1 MSTTALLDEVPPPPV
16 NRSSLRARLVPDMPS
31 PAWAGWVA
39 ALVVAAFAGALRFI
53 RLGEP
58 AQIYFDETYY
68 AKDAYGLRAYGYEHE
83 TVENADDLLRHGIT
97 DIFTGTGDFVV
108 HPPLGKWLIALGDT
122 VWGLLPFGE
131 TFTPT
136 GWRFAAALFGA
147 LSVLLLVR
155 IALRMT
161 RSVLLGASA
170 GLLMALD
177 GLHFTL
183 SRIAMVDIFLTFWV
197 LAGFGCLVVDRDR
210 TRARLASATEA
221 GRATVSAF
229 SLFWWTLVANT
240 TRVLAP
246 SSAPAGEQAGAPA
259 RPGVRERWAMA
270 AAARLEQVR
279 SGEEA
284 AVRWLGVRWWRIA
297 AGVCLGLAC
306 GTKWTALFYLA
317 AFGLLTVAWDYGAR
331 RSVGQRR
338 VWLRWLVF
346 DAVPAF
352 FQMVGTALVVYLA
365 TWSGWLATDGGW
377 GRQWAEHTPEVD
389 AFTGFLPAPLRTAAN
404 ALVSLGYY
412 HWRIWSFHSGL
423 DAQHDFASQP
433 WEWVIMRVP
442 VAFYY
447 DGDGRG
453 CGAATCSNA
462 ILSVGTPA
470 VWWLSLLACAVM
482 VGWWVTYRDWR
493 AGAVLLGASAGWL
506 PWLAF
511 PTRTMFLFYALPM
524 LPFLVLAI
532 VLALGLLLGPAGGR
546 PGFSPWS
553 RVTGGVVYGVFML
566 LVIANFAYL
575 YPVLSAELIP
585 HEEWAERM
593 WFPTWIYGNSGG

>member
-1 MSTTALLDEVPPPPV
+1 
-16 NRSSLRARLVPDMPS
+16 MPS
-31 PAWAGWVA
+31 PAWVGWVA
-39 ALVVAAFAGALRFI
+39 ALLVAAFAGALRFI

-68 AKDAYGLRAYGYEHE
+68 AKDAFSLRRYGYEHE
-83 TVENADDLLRHGIT
+83 TVDNADELLRHGIP
-97 DIFTGTGDFVV
+97 DIFTGGGDFVV
-108 HPPLGKWLIALGDT
+108 HPPFGKWLIALGDT
-122 VWGLLPFGE
+122 VWGLLPFGA
-131 TFTPT
+131 TFSPA

-170 GLLMALD
+170 GLIMALD

-183 SRIAMVDIFLTFWV
+183 SRIAMVDVFLTFWI

-210 TRARLASATEA
+210 ARARLAEATEA
-221 GRATVSAF
+221 GRATVSAL
-229 SLFWWTLVANT
+229 SVSWWSAVADV
-240 TRVLAP
+240 TRALAP
-246 SSAPAGEQAGAPA
+246 APAPELAVGQTGQHS
-259 RPGVRERWAMA
+259 RPGVRERWAA
-270 AAARLEQVR
+270 AAEARLERAR
-279 SGEEA
+279 SPEAA

-331 RSVGQRR
+331 RSVGQWR
-338 VWLRWLVF
+338 VWGRWLLF

-352 FQMVGTALVVYLA
+352 FQMVGTALVAYLV
-365 TWSGWLATDGGW
+365 TWSGWLFTDGGW
-377 GRQWAEHTPEVD
+377 GRRWADHTPEVGS
-389 AFTGFLPAPLRTAAN
+389 FTGFLPGPLREAAN

-412 HWRIWSFHSGL
+412 HWRMWTFHSDL

-433 WEWVIMRVP
+433 WEWLVMRTP

-447 DGDGRG
+447 DGGGTD
-453 CGAATCSNA
+453 CGAATCSSA

-470 VWWLSLLACAVM
+470 VWWLSILACLVLL
-482 VGWWVTYRDWR
+482 GWWVTYRDWR
-493 AGAVLLGASAGWL
+493 AGAVLLGVVAGWL
-506 PWLAF
+506 PWFAF

-532 VLALGLLLGPAGGR
+532 VLMMGLLLGPAGER

-553 RVTGGVVYGVFML
+553 RVVGGVVYGVLML

-575 YPVLSAELIP
+575 YPVLSAETIP
-585 HEEWAERM
+585 HGEWADRM
-593 WFPTWIYGNSGG
+593 WFPTWIYGNGGG